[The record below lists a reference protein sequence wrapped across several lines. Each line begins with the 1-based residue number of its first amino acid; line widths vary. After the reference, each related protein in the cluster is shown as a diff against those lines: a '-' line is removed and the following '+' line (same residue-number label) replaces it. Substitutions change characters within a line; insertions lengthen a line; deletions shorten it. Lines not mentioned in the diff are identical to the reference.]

1 MIARFVV
8 QWRRDDVLAVVVG
21 NGGANG
27 GRWWRCHGADSGEV
41 QGRW

>member
-1 MIARFVV
+1 MVARFVV

-27 GRWWRCHGADSGEV
+27 GPARLAAAAAV
-41 QGRW
+41 